1 MSPAEAVVDAQRL
14 VTWVNDGKEA
24 HKRFRLSAVA
34 LAMDHRVGG
43 ASIDKIMEVASQL
56 YEAMYPPPPP
66 PAPVKKKPTQHKKK
80 AVKKKGSYY
89 RTVG

>member
-1 MSPAEAVVDAQRL
+1 
-14 VTWVNDGKEA
+14 
-24 HKRFRLSAVA
+24 
-34 LAMDHRVGG
+34 MDHRVGG

-89 RTVG
+89 KTVG